1 VKRVLE
7 RLDRLQQR
15 FPFLSLPIAVFKR
28 FGEHG
33 GGRLVTTI
41 SYWSFFSIFPLLLA
55 FVAILN
61 VVLRDDEDLR
71 QDLLDGA
78 LGQVPVI
85 GTQLGEAQQ
94 ELGGSWVTIAIGVLA
109 AIWAGLGAANALQ
122 TALDEIW
129 DTPGFERPNGA
140 VQRLRAITFLLILAV
155 GLSMST
161 LAVSATSFV
170 ESGGATLVL
179 GLVMSFLVN
188 VAILMATF
196 WLMISGHNS
205 WRELLPGAV
214 LAGAA
219 LVGLQALGRWV
230 VTRYINGA
238 SDTYGTF
245 AIVIALLSW
254 FYLVSRVV
262 LLSAELNAVL
272 VHQLTPRSLVP
283 STQMTE
289 GDRRAIL
296 LDHRRVE
303 RDRHV
308 GVAVS
313 INGSGDVD
321 AQDDDVEVV
330 TAAGS

>member
-1 VKRVLE
+1 MKRVLE

-28 FGEHG
+28 FGEQG
-33 GGRLVTTI
+33 GARLVTTI
-41 SYWSFFSIFPLLLA
+41 AYWSFFSIFPLLLV

-61 VVLRDDEDLR
+61 IVLRDDPDLR

-85 GTQLGEAQQ
+85 GTELAKSQQ
-94 ELGGSWVTIAIGVLA
+94 ELGGSWVTITLGALA

-122 TALDEIW
+122 TALDEVW
-129 DTPGFERPNGA
+129 DTPGFERPNGLI
-140 VQRLRAITFLLILAV
+140 QRLRAITFLLILAV
-155 GLSMST
+155 GLSAST
-161 LAVSATSFV
+161 LAVSATSFLR
-170 ESGGATLVL
+170 SSSATLVL
-179 GLVMSFLVN
+179 GLVVSFLVN

-196 WLMISGHNS
+196 WLMISGRNS
-205 WRELLPGAV
+205 WRDLLPGAV
-214 LAGAA
+214 LAGGA
-219 LVGLQALGRWV
+219 LVGLQVLGRWV

-272 VHQLTPRSLVP
+272 VHRLTPRSLVP

-308 GVAVS
+308 GVSVS
-313 INGSGDVD
+313 INGSGDGD
-321 AQDDDVEVV
+321 ATDDVAVV
-330 TAAGS
+330 TAASS

>member
-1 VKRVLE
+1 MKRVLE

-28 FGEHG
+28 FGEHA

-41 SYWSFFSIFPLLLA
+41 SYWSFFSIFPLLLV
-55 FVAILN
+55 FVAVLN
-61 VVLRDDEDLR
+61 LVLRNDPDLR
-71 QDLLDGA
+71 RDLLDGA

-85 GTQLGEAQQ
+85 GTQLGETQK
-94 ELGGSWVTIAIGVLA
+94 ELGGSWVTITIGGLA

-122 TALDEIW
+122 TALDEVW
-129 DTPGFERPNGA
+129 DTPAYERPNGA

-155 GLSMST
+155 GLSIST
-161 LAVSATSFV
+161 VAVSATSFLD
-170 ESGGATLVL
+170 SSGATVVL
-179 GLVMSFLVN
+179 GLVVSFLVN

-196 WLMISGHNS
+196 WMMISGRNS

-214 LAGAA
+214 LAGGA

-230 VTRYINGA
+230 VSRHITGA

-272 VHQLTPRSLVP
+272 VHRLTPRSLVP

-313 INGSGDVD
+313 INGSGDGD
-321 AQDDDVEVV
+321 ATDDDVTVA